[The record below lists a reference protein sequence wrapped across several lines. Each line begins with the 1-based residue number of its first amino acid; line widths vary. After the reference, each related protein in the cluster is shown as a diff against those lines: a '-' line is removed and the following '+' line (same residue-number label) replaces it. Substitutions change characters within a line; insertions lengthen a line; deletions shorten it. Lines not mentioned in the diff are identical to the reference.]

1 MNMGFF
7 DVLKRLDAYPRTLE
21 DFSVR
26 TISGAA
32 GKYNN
37 QYRCVSHNKQRVLDN
52 KFAYLTKRLIGLLIL
67 GKI

>member
-1 MNMGFF
+1 MGFL

-32 GKYNN
+32 G
-37 QYRCVSHNKQRVLDN
+37 
-52 KFAYLTKRLIGLLIL
+52 I
-67 GKI
+67 